1 MLDNQKFTVIGIQK
15 FKKKYVQL
23 KTSDTIF
30 FWLKTYFSI
39 YSDRKYR
46 KLIKLNY
53 LNLVN
58 FMSRIMEFLLFYF
71 KAWRKFVKWNF

>member
-58 FMSRIMEFLLFYF
+58 FMSKNNGIFIVLLI
-71 KAWRKFVKWNF
+71 KAWRKFC